1 MNAASP
7 ACLRTMSMSQPTDAV
22 GPAVVANDSPVRASS
37 ARWPALDGMRGLMT
51 IGVFLAHIS
60 YQWVPGAILF
70 MDSFFMM
77 SSFFI
82 TRLLL
87 KDWQRHGRIHFAAFY
102 VRRLKRLYPALLAMV
117 VPVALF
123 AVFYLGHG
131 PDRLG
136 NVWGTIFYYGNWLRA
151 LEIPHE
157 KYLGHTWS
165 LSIEE
170 QYYLVWPALFALGL
184 ALSTRWGRA
193 SGPREVNLLFWSI
206 VLGAVVVACMAWRS
220 WLALHGASWE
230 RTYNG
235 TDMRL
240 DSLAL
245 GALLALV
252 FDRRPV
258 QWACEQLARPWL
270 VWAMIAVMVAGAM
283 RVNVTVMQWYAWQQP
298 LFVLLSLLLIMSFL
312 KTPTGWGLRFAFQ
325 NPVSLYL
332 GAICYGLY
340 LWHYPLIWTCYAVFD
355 LAVWPT
361 FLICAPLSLALAS
374 ASYFLLELPALNGN
388 RGTAK

>member
-1 MNAASP
+1 
-7 ACLRTMSMSQPTDAV
+7 MSMSQPIDAV
-22 GPAVVANDSPVRASS
+22 IPAVQDDSPVRPSS
-37 ARWPALDGMRGLMT
+37 ARWPALDGMRGMMT
-51 IGVFLAHIS
+51 VGVFVAHIS
-60 YQWVPGAILF
+60 YQWLPGAILF

-87 KDWQRHGRIHFAAFY
+87 KDWVRSGRIHFQAFY
-102 VRRLKRLYPALLAMV
+102 LRRLRRLYPALLAMV
-117 VPVALF
+117 LPIALF
-123 AVFYLGHG
+123 AVFYLGH
-131 PDRLG
+131 RVEQLQ

-170 QYYLVWPALFALGL
+170 QYYLLWPALFGLGL
-184 ALSTRWGRA
+184 AWTSRRPGVLHLR
-193 SGPREVNLLFWSI
+193 FWI
-206 VLGAVVVACMAWRS
+206 VALAAVVVGAMAWRT
-220 WLALHGASWE
+220 WLATHGASWE
-230 RTYNG
+230 RLYNG

-245 GALLALV
+245 GALLAITYDTR
-252 FDRRPV
+252 FV
-258 QWACEQLARPWL
+258 QSACAWLAKPWL
-270 VWAMIAVMVAGAM
+270 VWLLTAVMLAGALH
-283 RVNVTVMQWYAWQQP
+283 VNVFVPQWYAWQQP
-298 LFVLLSLLLIMSFL
+298 VFVLISLALIMSFL

-340 LWHYPLIWTCYAVFD
+340 LWHYPLIWICYAVFQLD
-355 LAVWPT
+355 VWQALA
-361 FLICAPLSLALAS
+361 ICAPLSLGLAS
-374 ASYFLLELPALNGN
+374 LSYFLLELPALQGS